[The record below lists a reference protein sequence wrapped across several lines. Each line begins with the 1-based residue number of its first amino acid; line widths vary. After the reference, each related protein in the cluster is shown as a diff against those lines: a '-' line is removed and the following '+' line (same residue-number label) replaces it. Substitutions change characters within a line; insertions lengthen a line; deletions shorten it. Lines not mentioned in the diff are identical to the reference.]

1 VKDEESGDFDLRG
14 KCEAFAASH
23 RRWHNDFPSGDFM
36 KRWQVIVLAVVIV
49 LGAAVAIGFRL
60 GVRLVQGKIVEA
72 LGPGSRIA
80 ELKVNWFSIE
90 VLGLS
95 IEGPKGW
102 PAARTLEAERVTIV
116 PDLRSL
122 LTEQI
127 RVASIVVERP
137 YLSMLRTP
145 GKLIMV
151 PSLTERE
158 RGRADARSTN
168 GPVRA
173 VMISTIELKNG
184 TIDLFDATVSRPPL
198 KTRMEQI
205 EAVIRDVGAPAG
217 RTSFDLAAIVKGV
230 KRDGRAKVTGWVGPG
245 ATDSSSRIVLAAVD
259 MVALQPYL
267 VKKNETR
274 VTRGTLDL
282 NLHSEVRQNNLDGKG
297 KVVIKD
303 LEFAPARVL
312 LDTFMGVPRNAVVG
326 FLKDHNNAIDIDFVL
341 KGDISHPNFSLNENL
356 STRIATAMAGQLGV
370 SIRNVAEGLGTLGR
384 KGVEGAGGVVE
395 GVGSAVKRL
404 FGGEKK

>member
-1 VKDEESGDFDLRG
+1 
-14 KCEAFAASH
+14 
-23 RRWHNDFPSGDFM
+23 M
-36 KRWQVIVLAVVIV
+36 KRWQVIVLAVVLI
-49 LGAAVAIGFRL
+49 LGIAVVVGFRL
-60 GVRLVQGKIVEA
+60 GVQLVQSKIVEA
-72 LGPGSRIA
+72 LGPGSHIA
-80 ELKVNWFSIE
+80 ALKVNWFSIE

-95 IEGPKGW
+95 IDGPKGW

-127 RVASIVVERP
+127 RIASIVVEKP

-151 PSLTERE
+151 PSLTERDS
-158 RGRADARSTN
+158 GKKDADASRGN
-168 GPVRA
+168 GAAIA
-173 VMISTIELKNG
+173 VTITTIEIKNG
-184 TIDLFDATVSRPPL
+184 IVELFDATVARPPHN
-198 KTRMEQI
+198 TRMERI
-205 EAVIRDVGAPAG
+205 EAVIRDVSAPAAG
-217 RTSFDLAAIVKGV
+217 RTSFDLAAVVKGI
-230 KRDGRAKVTGWVGPG
+230 KRDGQAKVTGWVGPG
-245 ATDSSSRIVLAAVD
+245 ARDSSSRFALAAVD

-267 VKKNETR
+267 VKKNETQ

-282 NLHSEVRQNNLDGKG
+282 NLHSEVRNHNLDGKG

-303 LEFAPARVL
+303 LQFAPARGFF
-312 LDTFMGVPRNAVVG
+312 DTFMGVPRNAVVG
-326 FLKDHNNAIDIDFVL
+326 FLKDHDNTIAVDFAL
-341 KGDISHPNFSLNENL
+341 KGDTSHPSFSLNEDL

-370 SIRNVAEGLGTLGR
+370 SIKNVAEGLGTLGR

>member
-1 VKDEESGDFDLRG
+1 
-14 KCEAFAASH
+14 
-23 RRWHNDFPSGDFM
+23 M

-49 LGAAVAIGFRL
+49 LGAVVAIGFRL
-60 GVRLVQGKIVEA
+60 GVRLVQGNIVEA
-72 LGPGSRIA
+72 LGPGSRIG

-95 IEGPKGW
+95 IDGPRGW

-122 LTEQI
+122 LTDQI
-127 RVASIVVERP
+127 RIASIVVEKP

-158 RGRADARSTN
+158 GSKADARSN
-168 GPVRA
+168 GATRA

-184 TIDLFDATVSRPPL
+184 SIELFDATVSRPPL

-205 EAVIRDVGAPAG
+205 EAVISDVAAPAAG

-245 ATDSSSRIVLAAVD
+245 ARDSSSRIVLAAVD

-282 NLHSEVRQNNLDGKG
+282 NLHSEVRNNNLDGKG

-326 FLKDHNNAIDIDFVL
+326 FLKDHNNAIDVDFVL

-370 SIRNVAEGLGTLGR
+370 SIRSVAEGLGTLGR
-384 KGVEGAGGVVE
+384 KGVEGAGGVAE